1 MTIITQVLSV
11 ADLKCCEHGEHETAG
26 ISMKEYP
33 VGLGDWLGH
42 EREVQRG
49 HLDFRSGEVY

>member
-1 MTIITQVLSV
+1 
-11 ADLKCCEHGEHETAG
+11 
-26 ISMKEYP
+26 MKEYP